1 MTHRLEVTA
10 DLTRLAQV
18 RQFVAAA
25 AAALGAPPAA
35 VDDLVLA
42 VDEWMSNV
50 IVHGYAGRAGP
61 IEIEVAPAP
70 GAVTVTVSDLAPPF
84 DPTQLP
90 DPDITLP
97 LELRPVG
104 GLGAYLM
111 RQLVDV
117 IQHQTTAAGGNQLTL
132 TKRFTPSSSGPGE
145 AL

>member
-1 MTHRLEVTA
+1 VTRRLEVAA
-10 DLTRLAQV
+10 DLTHLAQV

-25 AAALGAPPAA
+25 ATALGAPPAA
-35 VDDLVLA
+35 TDDLVLA

-50 IVHGYAGRAGP
+50 IVHGYAGRAGQ

-70 GAVTVTVSDLAPPF
+70 GAVQVIVSDTAPPF

-90 DPDITLP
+90 DPDINLP

-111 RQLVDV
+111 RQLVNA
-117 IQHQTTAAGGNQLTL
+117 IQHQTTAQGGNRLTL
-132 TKRFTPSSSGPGE
+132 TKRFTPLSSGAGE